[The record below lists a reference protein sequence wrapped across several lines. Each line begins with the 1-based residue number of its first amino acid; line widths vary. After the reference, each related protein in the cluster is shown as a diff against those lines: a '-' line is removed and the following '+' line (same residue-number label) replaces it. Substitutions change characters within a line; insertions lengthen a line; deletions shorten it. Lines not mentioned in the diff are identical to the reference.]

1 MPHPATNPSGRPAA
15 ATFVRVYGFLLVALA
30 LECAVF
36 EIIARSQGIR
46 PFLSVDNLILILN
59 QSAIYGVVSVG
70 MTFVIIAGGI
80 DLSVG
85 SLIAFGGV
93 VGALVTRAM
102 ADALVTRAVA
112 DAEWWALA
120 GGWAVALAAGLAAG
134 CFSGLFITRFQI
146 PPFIATLAIMSSV
159 RGAGYLMVGGSPV
172 SDLPAD
178 YIFLGRHNIAGHVP
192 VSVIVMLAAFIGGGI
207 LLNSTPFGRHVR
219 AIGGGEES
227 ARLSGVPV
235 NRVKWIVYCMCS
247 VLAIV
252 GGLILSSKMRSGDPT
267 VGVGDELQVIAAVV
281 VGGTSLSG
289 GRGTIMGT
297 FIGLLIIAVL
307 ATGLTWIGM
316 ESFGQQVILG
326 IVILAAVLMDRFK
339 GAA

>member
-1 MPHPATNPSGRPAA
+1 MSAA
-15 ATFVRVYGFLLVALA
+15 APITSDRPSAGTFVKVYGFLLVALA
-30 LECAVF
+30 LECVAF
-36 EIIARSQGIR
+36 EFIARYQGIR
-46 PFLSVDNLILILN
+46 PFLSVGNLILILN

-102 ADALVTRAVA
+102 ADAG
-112 DAEWWALA
+112 WWALA

-146 PPFIATLAIMSSV
+146 PPFIATLAIMSSL
-159 RGAGYLMVGGSPV
+159 RGAGYMMVRGTPV
-172 SDLPAD
+172 SDLPPD
-178 YIFLGRHNIAGHVP
+178 YTFLGRYMIGGHVP
-192 VSVIVMLAAFIGGGI
+192 VGVIVMLVVFIGGGI
-207 LLNSTPFGRHVR
+207 LLNATPFGRHVR

-247 VLAIV
+247 VLAV
-252 GGLILSSKMRSGDPT
+252 AGGLILSSKLRSGDPT

-281 VGGTSLSG
+281 VGGTSLTG
-289 GRGTIMGT
+289 GRGTITGT

-326 IVILAAVLMDRFK
+326 IVILAAVLMDQFK
-339 GAA
+339 GTA

>member
-1 MPHPATNPSGRPAA
+1 MVTATNETPSSSA
-15 ATFVRVYGFLLVALA
+15 ATGQFLRIYGFLLIALA
-30 LECAVF
+30 IECAVF
-36 EIIARSQGIR
+36 EGIARYQGIR

-70 MTFVIIAGGI
+70 MTFVIITGGI

-85 SLIAFGGV
+85 SMIAFGGV
-93 VGALVTRAM
+93 VGALVTRAIGGDS
-102 ADALVTRAVA
+102 AWV
-112 DAEWWALA
+112 LA
-120 GGWAVALAAGLAAG
+120 SGWLAAMAAGLATG
-134 CFSGLFITRFQI
+134 CLSGLFITRFKI
-146 PPFIATLAIMSSV
+146 PPFIATLAVMSSM
-159 RGAGYLMVGGSPV
+159 RGAGYMLVQGTPV
-172 SDLPAD
+172 SDLPAN
-178 YIFLGRHNIAGHVP
+178 YIFLGRYTIAGHVP
-192 VSVIVMLAAFIGGGI
+192 VGVVVMLLVFIAGGI
-207 LLNSTPFGRHVR
+207 LLNTTRFGREVR

-235 NRVKWIVYCMCS
+235 NRVKLAVYCMSS
-247 VLAIV
+247 VLSV
-252 GGLILSSKMRSGDPT
+252 LGGLMLSSKLRSGDPT

-281 VGGTSLSG
+281 VGGTSLTG

-326 IVILAAVLMDRFK
+326 VVILAAVLLDQFK
-339 GAA
+339 GPS

>member
-1 MPHPATNPSGRPAA
+1 MVTATNETPSSSA
-15 ATFVRVYGFLLVALA
+15 ATGQFLRIYGFLLIALA
-30 LECAVF
+30 IECAVF
-36 EIIARSQGIR
+36 EGIARYQGIR

-70 MTFVIIAGGI
+70 MTFVILTGGI

-85 SLIAFGGV
+85 SMIAFGGV
-93 VGALVTRAM
+93 VGALVTRAVGGDS
-102 ADALVTRAVA
+102 A
-112 DAEWWALA
+112 WALA
-120 GGWAVALAAGLAAG
+120 SGWFAAMAAGFATG
-134 CFSGLFITRFQI
+134 CVSGLFITRFKI
-146 PPFIATLAIMSSV
+146 PPFIATLAIMSSM
-159 RGAGYLMVGGSPV
+159 RGAGYLLVQGTPV
-172 SDLPAD
+172 SDLPAN
-178 YIFLGRHNIAGHVP
+178 YIFLGRYTIAGHVP
-192 VSVIVMLAAFIGGGI
+192 VGVVVMLIVFIAGGI
-207 LLNSTPFGRHVR
+207 LLNTTRFGREVR

-235 NRVKWIVYCMCS
+235 NRVKLAVYCMSS
-247 VLAIV
+247 VLSV
-252 GGLILSSKMRSGDPT
+252 LGGLMLSSKLRSGDPT

-281 VGGTSLSG
+281 MGGTSLTG

-326 IVILAAVLMDRFK
+326 VVILAAVLLDQFK
-339 GAA
+339 GSS